1 LDNAAVYCLGVFA
14 ALVAAGVGFPMPEE
28 IPIVTAGALAGHHAQ
43 EPESWLRWWVLLPIC
58 ILGVVI
64 SDGLLYLIGRI
75 FGLGL
80 LKFPLVARLL
90 PPERL
95 RRIQRNFRRYGVL
108 ILLFARFLPGIRS
121 PIFLTAGIMR
131 LSWRRFL
138 LADGLY
144 AIPGVS
150 LLFFLA
156 YWFTDQFRDLVERA
170 EEDISRV
177 RPLLVLIAIV
187 AVGVYF
193 LVKFLRHPVHTGDP
207 QELPLIGEEVA
218 ASLEEQAGDEEG
230 ESAPRPPALG
240 SWDGAR
246 RDHAEKA
253 RAAHHR

>member
-1 LDNAAVYCLGVFA
+1 LESAVLYYLGVFA

-28 IPIVTAGALAGHHAQ
+28 IPIVTAGALAGHAAQ
-43 EPESWLRWWVLLPIC
+43 EPDSALRWWILLPVC

-64 SDGLLYLIGRI
+64 SDGLLYLVGRV
-75 FGLGL
+75 FGLKVL
-80 LKFPLVARLL
+80 EFPFVARLL
-90 PPERL
+90 PQERL
-95 RRIQRNFRRYGVL
+95 QRIQRNFRRYGVL
-108 ILLFARFLPGIRS
+108 ILLFARLLPGIRS

-156 YWFTDQFRDLVERA
+156 YWFTDRFRDLVERA

-177 RPLLVLIAIV
+177 RSVIVLLAIL

-193 LVKFLRHPVHTGDP
+193 LVRFLRRPVHTGDP

-218 ASLEEQAGDEEG
+218 ASLEEDAGDDDTPSG
-230 ESAPRPPALG
+230 PALG
-240 SWDGAR
+240 GWERGPR
-246 RDHAEKA
+246 EHAGKA
-253 RAAHHR
+253 HRS